1 MSYVSMPVQALA
13 SLGHVRHA
21 EHLTGTPETPLHRGL
36 VKRQNPAHHARGVK
50 GLEGDMAT
58 GPILVV
64 DDEEDIRNLVAINLR
79 REGFSVLTAA
89 NGEEALELATTK
101 NPALVL
107 LDLMLP
113 DIQGTEVCRRLRLDP
128 ELKRVP
134 IVMLTAMD
142 AESERVVGFEVGA
155 DDYVTAPSS
164 VRELVLRVRA
174 ILRRVP
180 KPDEAREPNEMLTA
194 GVIKVDV
201 SAHRVWV
208 EGEELLLTSTE
219 FKLLVTLVR
228 RAGRVQS
235 RGRLLQDVWDMPP
248 DLNTRTVD
256 THVKRLREKLGV
268 AANMVETVRGV
279 GYRFVG

>member
-1 MSYVSMPVQALA
+1 
-13 SLGHVRHA
+13 
-21 EHLTGTPETPLHRGL
+21 
-36 VKRQNPAHHARGVK
+36 
-50 GLEGDMAT
+50 MAT

-101 NPALVL
+101 NPALIL

-142 AESERVVGFEVGA
+142 TEAERVVGFEVGA
-155 DDYVTAPSS
+155 DDYVTKPFS

-194 GVIKVDV
+194 GVIRVDV